1 MQGRAKAVLGLL
13 GIAAGMLL
21 LAAGSALA
29 YWQTSDTVHAAAAL
43 GATLT
48 APTGGTQNGTATPS
62 TIPVKWTAPAGPAP
76 TGYIVLRC
84 GTPSCTPSS
93 SPSVGGCSS
102 VITSV
107 VTTLS
112 CLDSDTSLAP
122 NTTYTYAVE
131 AVRYNWT
138 SAPSATFT
146 GVTTAISKLAFTAQP
161 TSGQQ
166 ITAAAGDLPSPLTVA
181 VEDTAGATATN
192 DNSGTITLSV
202 ASGPGSVTCTSPA
215 SLTANIA
222 SGLAN
227 FTGCAITKA
236 GTYTLQATSTGLTT
250 ATSNSFSIVAG
261 AAKQLAFTAQPTSGQ
276 QITAA
281 AGDLPTLTVAVQD
294 QFGNTLTTDSS
305 TTVVLSIATGPGTIT
320 CTTPSSLSENDSSG
334 LASYTGCAITKAG
347 TYTLQATST
356 GLTTATSNSFSIVA
370 GAAKQLAFTA
380 QPTSGQQITAAAGD
394 LPTPLKVAVQDQ
406 FGNTLTTD
414 SGTTISLGV
423 TGSAAPITC
432 TTPSSLSEND
442 SSGTANF
449 TGCAITKAGTY
460 TLQATSTG
468 LTTATSNSF
477 SIVAGTATKLAFT
490 AQPSG
495 SIPAAPADLGTVT
508 VAVQDSF
515 GNVVSSSGT
524 SVTLAVTSSAAPITC
539 SGGLT
544 QSTSSGVSTFSG
556 CAITLAGTYTLQATS
571 TGLTTA
577 TSNSF
582 TITAGPAAGLSF
594 TNVTPALGSPVAIT
608 CTGTVGTSGYT
619 CTVNNPSLLGAVS
632 YTAQVTLIDQY
643 QNVVTGTSLSVTV
656 SSSGV
661 LQPSGGPWTISSAT
675 GTSNAF
681 TQLLSLGLANETATA
696 TLGSGTVQAKLVT

>member
-1 MQGRAKAVLGLL
+1 
-13 GIAAGMLL
+13 
-21 LAAGSALA
+21 
-29 YWQTSDTVHAAAAL
+29 
-43 GATLT
+43 
-48 APTGGTQNGTATPS
+48 
-62 TIPVKWTAPAGPAP
+62 
-76 TGYIVLRC
+76 
-84 GTPSCTPSS
+84 
-93 SPSVGGCSS
+93 
-102 VITSV
+102 
-107 VTTLS
+107 
-112 CLDSDTSLAP
+112 
-122 NTTYTYAVE
+122 
-131 AVRYNWT
+131 
-138 SAPSATFT
+138 
-146 GVTTAISKLAFTAQP
+146 
-161 TSGQQ
+161 
-166 ITAAAGDLPSPLTVA
+166 
-181 VEDTAGATATN
+181 
-192 DNSGTITLSV
+192 
-202 ASGPGSVTCTSPA
+202 
-215 SLTANIA
+215 
-222 SGLAN
+222 
-227 FTGCAITKA
+227 
-236 GTYTLQATSTGLTT
+236 
-250 ATSNSFSIVAG
+250 
-261 AAKQLAFTAQPTSGQ
+261 
-276 QITAA
+276 
-281 AGDLPTLTVAVQD
+281 
-294 QFGNTLTTDSS
+294 
-305 TTVVLSIATGPGTIT
+305 
-320 CTTPSSLSENDSSG
+320 
-334 LASYTGCAITKAG
+334 
-347 TYTLQATST
+347 
-356 GLTTATSNSFSIVA
+356 
-370 GAAKQLAFTA
+370 
-380 QPTSGQQITAAAGD
+380 
-394 LPTPLKVAVQDQ
+394 VQDQ

>member
-281 AGDLPTLTVAVQD
+281 AGDLPT
-294 QFGNTLTTDSS
+294 
-305 TTVVLSIATGPGTIT
+305 
-320 CTTPSSLSENDSSG
+320 
-334 LASYTGCAITKAG
+334 
-347 TYTLQATST
+347 
-356 GLTTATSNSFSIVA
+356 
-370 GAAKQLAFTA
+370 
-380 QPTSGQQITAAAGD
+380 
-394 LPTPLKVAVQDQ
+394 PLKVAVQDQ

-495 SIPAAPADLGTVT
+495 SIPAAPADLGTVM